1 MSKRVMNNSDFLK
14 KKESPHAL
22 DEKPAPLGGGRVLVF
37 CLSLVV
43 MVLITAWPRFLGS
56 TPDTMD
62 HNAAMV
68 LMLGMSCGFVY
79 GIGFTPKLRLWRWLF
94 SGWSAIGLMLLGLL
108 MLWMK

>member
-1 MSKRVMNNSDFLK
+1 MSNYPSVQKNEPATEPM
-14 KKESPHAL
+14 
-22 DEKPAPLGGGRVLVF
+22 EKPAPQGGGRVLVF
-37 CLSLVV
+37 CLSLLV
-43 MVLITAWPRFLGS
+43 MVLITAWPHFLGS

-79 GIGFTPKLRLWRWLF
+79 GIGFTPKLRLWRLLF

>member
-1 MSKRVMNNSDFLK
+1 MNNYPSVQK
-14 KKESPHAL
+14 NKTATEPM
-22 DEKPAPLGGGRVLVF
+22 ENPAPQGGGRVLVF

-43 MVLITAWPRFLGS
+43 MVLITAWPHFLGS
-56 TPDTMD
+56 TPDTMN

-79 GIGFTPKLRLWRWLF
+79 GIGFTPTLRLWRWLF

-108 MLWMK
+108 MLWV